1 MYVMKSM
8 LWVVLYW
15 WVWIKICSCPNLYKS
30 SCMHDNLQ
38 FSCFQFVERVW
49 QSSILSAL
57 SDVPDQNTVASYFNL
72 VANEFSAYV
81 SFLGVGIMC
90 YIVQLSEWWMELSPP
105 KFLIYESTN
114 KDQYLYK

>member
-1 MYVMKSM
+1 
-8 LWVVLYW
+8 
-15 WVWIKICSCPNLYKS
+15 
-30 SCMHDNLQ
+30 MHDNLQ

-105 KFLIYESTN
+105 EFLIYESTN
-114 KDQYLYK
+114 KDQYLY